1 MKKKST
7 KAKPIQRGTTLKQAC
22 EFLNHWA
29 NDTGPTQEEYE
40 EALKGG
46 SFTRFRLMW
55 RMSHIMSYRAGEM
68 RILTIKAKRGEPF
81 RRTDGSFD
89 TSQLPSPKRQY
100 LCVFNTQIPLT
111 GRCE

>member
-7 KAKPIQRGTTLKQAC
+7 KAKPIQRETTLKQAC

-40 EALKGG
+40 EALKGTG
-46 SFTRFRLMW
+46 LSRFKLMW

-68 RILTIKAKRGEPF
+68 GILTIKAKRGEALK
-81 RRTDGSFD
+81 RSDGSFD
-89 TSQLPSPKRQY
+89 TSHLPSPKEQY
-100 LCVFNTQIPLT
+100 LSVFGTLIALT
-111 GRCE
+111 E